1 MNSWTI
7 DGVEFRE
14 IPSAPGYAASA
25 CGKIARVAPAKTRTV
40 PYVLTASKS
49 GRRYPLAK
57 VTVNGKKFPMAIHRL
72 VCEAWNGPCPSAG
85 MHCCHNNGNPADNRA
100 ENLRWD
106 TCGGNHADKVFHGT
120 DPAGE
125 RNPRAKLSWDD
136 VRKIRSEFSGKH
148 GEIAELADRYGLS
161 HSAMFS
167 VVDGANWKDGYTSS
181 REKKKKLTMEQAVEI
196 RSLYAAG
203 GVTQDQ
209 LGERYGVTQGA
220 IWMIVSGL
228 TFKEADS
235 AVKQQA

>member
-1 MNSWTI
+1 MELSFAKYHPHPGMLLQPAGRLPGWHLQR
-7 DGVEFRE
+7 RE
-14 IPSAPGYAASA
+14 LSLMCSRRASPQEVST
-25 CGKIARVAPAKTRTV
+25 GK
-40 PYVLTASKS
+40 
-49 GRRYPLAK
+49 GH
-57 VTVNGKKFPMAIHRL
+57 GQWEKFPMAIHRL

-181 REKKKKLTMEQAVEI
+181 REKKKKTNHG
-196 RSLYAAG
+196 AG
-203 GVTQDQ
+203 CGN
-209 LGERYGVTQGA
+209 
-220 IWMIVSGL
+220 
-228 TFKEADS
+228 
-235 AVKQQA
+235 